1 MFGRYLSLVLAGILG
16 VTLPSLALESGLQV
30 TFTSQGKSDVRVDR
44 LLALYVPAQQCP
56 TPFLPVGPFT
66 AKWEG
71 NIESPVRGTFNFS
84 VETNGKIKLT
94 LNGKV
99 LLTDTEAKTAELN
112 QGANTL
118 VAELTSATQGD
129 TFLRLNW
136 SSKNFPL
143 EPVPPAVFTHAANP
157 TLEQATALRQGRL
170 LFAQYNCVA
179 CHADAKVPRTGGM
192 PELNPGAPLLAD
204 LGKKYRPEFLAE
216 WIDHPASIRPH
227 TLMPK
232 LFSGPD
238 AAQKAADLAAM
249 LTQGAT
255 PDGGKLE
262 AAQVAAGGALF
273 ANLGCIA
280 CHAQPDQVDTDKF
293 DRIPLGHVQ
302 DKYRGQ
308 VAPLVAYLKNPAANY
323 PQTRMPN
330 FRLSDEEAGQ
340 LANYLLANGRMIKRK
355 ALQGDATRG
364 ATLLATAGC
373 LNCHAGMPPTTQPP
387 LSKVLQSPTRG
398 CLAPSAQTRGTA
410 PDFSFNAAQRQALQA
425 FLATDLSS
433 LQQDTPAE
441 FAERQIANLQ
451 CTACHARDGKISRW
465 AQLDGECKKLREAVP
480 AKEHQEGDP
489 VPDAPIPALTWQGEK
504 LKTAW
509 MTSFIAGEVAYK
521 PRTWLIGRMPGFAHS
536 TAANLAIGLAHQHGF
551 PTVEPTEAEP
561 NLEKAKIG
569 ETLVGNDGGF
579 NCITCHGLGERPPTA
594 VFEAPAINF
603 VQTIERVRKGYF
615 LRWVMAP
622 TRIDAETKMP
632 KYADPEGVT
641 AITDQLEGKGP
652 DQFEAIREYLRTV
665 K

>member
-1 MFGRYLSLVLAGILG
+1 MFGRTFSLLWALMASAVLPA
-16 VTLPSLALESGLQV
+16 LAAEPGLQV
-30 TFTSQGKSDVRVDR
+30 TFTSQGQSDTRVDR

-56 TPFLPVGPFT
+56 TPFLAAGPFT

-84 VETNGKIKLT
+84 VETNGKFKLT

-118 VAELTSATQGD
+118 TAELTSAAQGD
-129 TFLRLNW
+129 TFIRLNW

-143 EPVPPAVFTHAANP
+143 EPVPPMVFSHATNP
-157 TLEQATALRQGRL
+157 VLEKAQAQRLGRF
-170 LFAQYNCVA
+170 LFAQYNCAA
-179 CHADAKVPRTGGM
+179 CHADATKIPRTGGL

-216 WIDHPASIRPH
+216 WIDNPAAIRPH

-255 PDGGKLE
+255 PAQGTKDLSQ
-262 AAQVAAGGALF
+262 AAEGGALF

-280 CHAQPDQVDTDKF
+280 CHETPDATTR
-293 DRIPLGHVQ
+293 DRIPLAHVQ
-302 DKYRGQ
+302 DKYHGQ
-308 VAPLVAYLKNPAANY
+308 VEPLMAYLQNPAATY
-323 PQTRMPN
+323 AQTRMPN
-330 FRLSDEEAGQ
+330 FRLSETEARQ
-340 LANYLLANGRMIKRK
+340 LAHYLLARGRMVKRS
-355 ALQGDATRG
+355 ALVGDATRG
-364 ATLLATAGC
+364 ATLLATSGC

-387 LSKVLQSPTRG
+387 LSKILQNHARG
-398 CLAPSAQTRGTA
+398 CLAEEPAARGTA
-410 PDFSFNAAQRQALQA
+410 PDFHFAAAQRQALLS
-425 FLATDLSS
+425 FLATDLNS
-433 LQQDTPAE
+433 LQQDTPDE
-441 FAERQIANLQ
+441 FAERQIQNLQ

-465 AQLDGECKKLREAVP
+465 AQLDNECKKLRDAVP

-509 MTSFIAGEVAYK
+509 MTSFIAGEVTYK
-521 PRTWLIGRMPGFAHS
+521 PRTWLIGRMPGFAHA
-536 TAANLAIGLAHQHGF
+536 TAANLASGLAHQHGF
-551 PTVEPTEAEP
+551 STVEPAEPEP

-579 NCITCHGLGERPPTA
+579 NCIACHGLGDRPPTA

-615 LRWVMAP
+615 QRWVLAP
-622 TRIDAETKMP
+622 VRIDPETKMP